1 MSRPSITRRLTLL
14 FVIASSAV
22 LLALGMVIA
31 SSVEQHFEDLDM
43 EVLSGK
49 MELTRHALGM
59 LQSPADLEQLAQQMD
74 HSLVGHH
81 GLEVLVIGANHS
93 VLFAT
98 PNASFAS
105 GLITASAQHNPLRP
119 QLWTLGAQTYRGI
132 AAEIATGISE
142 QSRVTVAVATDI
154 AHHQSYMRSFLRTL
168 WLFVAGAA
176 ALTGV
181 LGWIAARR
189 GLAPLR
195 AMREQAQV
203 VTAQQLSQRLPVESV
218 PLELAE
224 LAQSLNDMLARLE
237 EAFLRLSDFSSDI
250 AHELRTPVSNLMTQ
264 TQVALSRARD
274 ADGYRSILES
284 NAEEFE
290 HMARMISDMLLLAK
304 AENGLVVPH
313 RETLQL
319 GAEVRALFDYYDAVA
334 EEKGISLALEGDA
347 EISADRLMLRRALG
361 NLLSNAVRHASAGS
375 AVRVLVS
382 ASSEQVSI
390 GIENQGDTIAQ
401 EFLERVFD
409 RFFRVDPSRQRAS
422 EGTGLGLAITRS
434 IVLAHGGGIAVT
446 SDAGLTRFTITL
458 PREPALS
465 SRPRLSSRTPVCHPG
480 PLSVITD
487 PCLSSRTPVCHPGP
501 DPGSIPSA
509 SAVRRMDCGSSPQ

>member
-1 MSRPSITRRLTLL
+1 MRLTGRPSITRRLTLL

-22 LLALGMVIA
+22 LLALGLVIA

-49 MELTRHALGM
+49 MELTSHALAALKTPG
-59 LQSPADLEQLAQQMD
+59 DLEQLTLQLD

-81 GLEVLVIGANHS
+81 GLEVLVIGANRA

-98 PNASFAS
+98 PNAGFAPD
-105 GLITASAQHNPLRP
+105 LIQASAQHKALHP

-132 AAEIATGISE
+132 AAEVATGIGG

-154 AHHQSYMRSFLRTL
+154 AHHQIYMRSFLQTL

-181 LGWIAARR
+181 LGWIVARR

-237 EAFLRLSDFSSDI
+237 EAFRRLSDFSSDI

-290 HMARMISDMLLLAK
+290 HMASMISDMLLLAK
-304 AENGLVVPH
+304 AENGLVVPS

-319 GAEVRALFDYYDAVA
+319 ANEVRALFDYYDAVA
-334 EEKGISLALEGDA
+334 EDKRIELTLEGDC

-375 AVRVLVS
+375 TVRVQISVS
-382 ASSEQVSI
+382 ADQVGSAM
-390 GIENQGDTIAQ
+390 ENQGDTIAQ

-434 IVLAHGGGIAVT
+434 IVLAHGGSIAVT
-446 SDAGLTRFTITL
+446 SDAGLTRFTISL
-458 PREPALS
+458 PR
-465 SRPRLSSRTPVCHPG
+465 
-480 PLSVITD
+480 
-487 PCLSSRTPVCHPGP
+487 
-501 DPGSIPSA
+501 
-509 SAVRRMDCGSSPQ
+509 